1 MDGRPPPP
9 RVEGRTFQ
17 FAFPLPGKK
26 RRKSKPERDG
36 PAGKPNRKTKTP
48 SKGGNQA
55 KPDTR
60 ATTKTDSKGHDR
72 TNSQTSDRKEYTR
85 LWGQNSRD
93 ECKKNGLCTR
103 CKEEPPIPGQTRC
116 KKCAEKHKAYREK
129 AMQNPEAREREKVRK
144 KQYREGSKDAEAAGL
159 KAPA

>member
-1 MDGRPPPP
+1 MVPPPS

-17 FAFPLPGKK
+17 FAFSLPGKK
-26 RRKSKPERDG
+26 RRKSKPEKDA
-36 PAGKPNRKTKTP
+36 PARKPNRKTKTP

-72 TNSQTSDRKEYTR
+72 TNNQTSDRKEYTR
-85 LWGQNSRD
+85 LWGQNRRD
-93 ECKKNGLCTR
+93 EAKKNDLCAR

-129 AMQNPEAREREKVRK
+129 AMQNPEIREKERVRK
-144 KQYREGSKDAEAAGL
+144 KQSREGSKEAEATG
-159 KAPA
+159 

>member
-1 MDGRPPPP
+1 M
-9 RVEGRTFQ
+9 EGRTFQ

-26 RRKSKPERDG
+26 LRKSKPEKDA

-48 SKGGNQA
+48 YNGGTQA
-55 KPDTR
+55 KPDIR

-72 TNSQTSDRKEYTR
+72 THSQTPDRKEYTR

-93 ECKKNGLCTR
+93 ESKKNGFCTR
-103 CKEEPPIPGQTRC
+103 CKEKPPIPGQTRC

-129 AMQNPEAREREKVRK
+129 AMQNPEIREKERVRK
-144 KQYREGSKDAEAAGL
+144 KQSREGSKDAEATG
-159 KAPA
+159 